1 MTRLLWLVMSAVVVT
16 AVGVCDVLAAAAQTT
31 TSGATVQNTMP
42 ATGAP
47 SAMPGTGTPRQPAT
61 NGNARAV
68 APNAV
73 SGTAAP
79 MAAGGA
85 PSDYVIG
92 PEDVL
97 QVSVWKNESLSRIVP
112 VRPDGKI
119 SLPLLH
125 DIQAAGLTAMQLRD
139 KLAVAL
145 AEYMP
150 NPEVS
155 VIVNEVRSFRV
166 SVLGEV
172 QKPGV
177 LQLKSTT
184 TILEAIAMAGGFRDF
199 ASPSKIVIF
208 RRDDTGQTQKIKFN
222 YNKAVGSSST
232 FSLTGDRNASDD
244 QNLVLKTGDVIVVP

>member
-1 MTRLLWLVMSAVVVT
+1 MKGLTWLVMSAVVL
-16 AVGVCDVLAAAAQTT
+16 AAIGVFAAFDAAAQ
-31 TSGATVQNTMP
+31 N
-42 ATGAP
+42 
-47 SAMPGTGTPRQPAT
+47 AMPGAAGTPAAAGREAPAK
-61 NGNARAV
+61 ARAV
-68 APNAV
+68 DTRGSA
-73 SGTAAP
+73 GTAAP
-79 MAAGGA
+79 MAGGPA

-97 QVSVWKNESLSRIVP
+97 QVSVWKNDSLSRLVP

-139 KLAVAL
+139 KVAVAL

-155 VIVNEVRSFRV
+155 VIVSEVRSFRV

-184 TILEAIAMAGGFRDF
+184 TILEALAMSGGFRDF

-208 RRDDTGQTQKIKFN
+208 RRDDAGQTQKIKFN
-222 YNKAVGSSST
+222 YNKAVGSSALSIN
-232 FSLTGDRNASDD
+232 LTGDRAASDD
-244 QNLVLKTGDVIVVP
+244 QNLVLKSGDVIVVP

>member
-1 MTRLLWLVMSAVVVT
+1 MNRHIWLVMSAVVVA
-16 AVGVCDVLAAAAQTT
+16 AVGLFTAFDASAQNAMPAAPGAAATRQ
-31 TSGATVQNTMP
+31 SPPP
-42 ATGAP
+42 AK
-47 SAMPGTGTPRQPAT
+47 
-61 NGNARAV
+61 ARAV
-68 APNAV
+68 DTRTPGNTAPA
-73 SGTAAP
+73 
-79 MAAGGA
+79 MAGGAA

-97 QVSVWKNESLSRIVP
+97 QISVWKNDSLSRIVP

-184 TILEAIAMAGGFRDF
+184 TILEAIAMSGGFRDF

-208 RRDDTGQTQKIKFN
+208 RRDDNGQTHKIKFN
-222 YNKAVGSSST
+222 YNKAVGSSGLS
-232 FSLTGDRNASDD
+232 FNLTGDRSASDD
-244 QNLVLKTGDVIVVP
+244 QNLVLKSGDVIVVP